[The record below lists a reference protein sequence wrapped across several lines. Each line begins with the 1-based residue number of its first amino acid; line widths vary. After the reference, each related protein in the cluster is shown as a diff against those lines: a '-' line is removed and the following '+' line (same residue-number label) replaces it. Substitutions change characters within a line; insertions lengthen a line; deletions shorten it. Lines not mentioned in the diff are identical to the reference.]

1 MFIKEIGLHL
11 EYSEMLMALF
21 IFIDNVF
28 EHHSHSNEVAVWELH
43 GVS

>member
-1 MFIKEIGLHL
+1 MKEIGLHL
-11 EYSEMLMALF
+11 EYSEILMAF
-21 IFIDNVF
+21 IGNVG